1 MFGSNAEIS
10 TRDAEGG
17 TPLYHVRDGI
27 SFHIKTVDK
36 LAFNTFINRSKQ
48 LCFTDDMT
56 VYGMLSM

>member
-36 LAFNTFINRSKQ
+36 LAFNTFINSRVLQ
-48 LCFTDDMT
+48 TT
-56 VYGMLSM
+56 